1 MKRDLLIPT
10 AWDLDR
16 LKPLLESVAGQT
28 TTPDRVVFLIH
39 GSRDAE
45 ALELIEEI
53 IREGLSDISSTI
65 EVVHHH
71 NSDYQPGQGVGYDRD
86 WLVRQAT
93 SEYLYMIDDDNV
105 FDETFFGSCLAEYME
120 LSDVLRSPL
129 IEYRR
134 SGEIQSAG
142 IRSMHRW
149 MPIYL
154 PSNFLFGWLLPTGE
168 VKMIGAN
175 SLLWPTTLFQSIWFD
190 PQYISCLEDV
200 DFSYR
205 VYLSGMQIV
214 VSDHISIH
222 HMERQKSLLE
232 KKFLWSPDIAF
243 ERSRNRITF
252 CKKNATLWQKIQYF
266 GIGVRGQTW
275 WFIYLVLRYGG
286 KQRWR
291 LVRAVVG
298 GTVEWFIGWQ
308 R

>member
-1 MKRDLLIPT
+1 MQRDLLIPT

-16 LKPLLESVAGQT
+16 LKPLLESIARQT
-28 TTPDRVVFLIH
+28 TAPDRVVFLVH

-45 ALELIEEI
+45 ALEMIEEI
-53 IREGLSDISSTI
+53 IREELSDISSTI
-65 EVVHHH
+65 TVTHHLD
-71 NSDYQPGQGVGYDRD
+71 SDYQPGQGVGYDRD
-86 WLVRQAT
+86 RLARQAT
-93 SEYLYMIDDDNV
+93 SEYLYMIDDDNI
-105 FDETFFGSCLAEYME
+105 FDEKFFASCLAEYEE
-120 LSDVLRSPL
+120 LGDVLWSPL

-154 PSNFLFGWLLPTGE
+154 PSNFLLWWLLPTGK

-190 PQYISCLEDV
+190 PQYMSCLEDV

-205 VYLSGMQIV
+205 VYLSGTQIL
-214 VSDHISIH
+214 VSDHITIH
-222 HMERQKSLLE
+222 HMERQKSLLK
-232 KKFLWSPDIAF
+232 KKFLWNPEIAF

-266 GIGVRGQTW
+266 GVGLRGQTF
-275 WFIYLVLRYGG
+275 WFLVLSLVYWGE
-286 KQRWR
+286 QRWSIFGSI
-291 LVRAVVG
+291 LKWTFDG
-298 GTVEWFIGWQ
+298 IMSS
-308 R
+308 